1 MKIQIMTMLEHDESI
16 SIMKGKNE
24 NQGLAIVAACHILN
38 HQTTIIP
45 PNVQDQQVP
54 GFLGQQG
61 RFLYGLN
68 LNF

>member
-1 MKIQIMTMLEHDESI
+1 MLEHDESI

-45 PNVQDQQVP
+45 PSVQDQQVP

-61 RFLYGLN
+61 RFRYGLS
-68 LNF
+68 LIF